1 MFMTPRTNSHTLNGA
16 GGVPRSSQVMTA
28 DAAGGGYR
36 QPLGNL
42 PVNSFGRQSNSGY
55 GMSAGAK
62 AGKRPLRPYAT
73 TPRIDRHSNAPAD
86 IPMR

>member
-1 MFMTPRTNSHTLNGA
+1 
-16 GGVPRSSQVMTA
+16 MTA
-28 DAAGGGYR
+28 DAAGSGYR

-62 AGKRPLRPYAT
+62 AGKRPLREFAA
-73 TPRIDRHSNAPAD
+73 TPRINRQSDPAD